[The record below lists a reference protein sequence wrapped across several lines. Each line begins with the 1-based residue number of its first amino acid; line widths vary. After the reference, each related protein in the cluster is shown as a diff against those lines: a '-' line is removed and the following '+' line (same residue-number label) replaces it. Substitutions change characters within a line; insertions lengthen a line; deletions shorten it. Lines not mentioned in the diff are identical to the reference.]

1 MIASSQLKTKFTQMK
16 HLIFA
21 LLISAPFLALA
32 QGPRGGGEKME
43 ARKVAWLTTKLDLS
57 AEDAKIFWPIYNDY
71 VRELSTLRKERS
83 QKMISFRKLKEIE
96 DLDDEEIQSLI
107 LNDFNFRQRD
117 LNIERKYYNKFKS
130 NLPIKTV
137 GKFYRA
143 QEAFKKEILQQY
155 RAAMPAPQTN

>member
-1 MIASSQLKTKFTQMK
+1 MK
-16 HLIFA
+16 NFVIA
-21 LLISAPFLALA
+21 LLLFLPSLA
-32 QGPRGGGEKME
+32 FAQSRSGKME

-57 AEDAKIFWPIYNDY
+57 AEEAKIFWPIYNDY
-71 VRELSTLRKERS
+71 VRELSNLRKERAK
-83 QKMISFRKLKEIE
+83 KMISFRKLKEID
-96 DLDDEEIQSLI
+96 DLSDEQIQALI

-130 NLPIKTV
+130 NLPLKTV

-155 RAAMPAPQTN
+155 RAAAPASSN

>member
-1 MIASSQLKTKFTQMK
+1 MKKIVFTL
-16 HLIFA
+16 LIFA
-21 LLISAPFLALA
+21 PFLTLA
-32 QGPRGGGEKME
+32 QGQRGKME

-57 AEDAKIFWPIYNDY
+57 AEDAKVFWPIYNDY
-71 VRELSTLRKERS
+71 VREQLTLRRERS
-83 QKMISFRKLKEIE
+83 KKMISFKKIKEID
-96 DLDDEEIQSLI
+96 DLTDEQINTLI

-130 NLPIKTV
+130 NLPIKIV

-155 RAAMPAPQTN
+155 RASLPANPQSN

>member
-1 MIASSQLKTKFTQMK
+1 MK
-16 HLIFA
+16 NLIFT
-21 LLISAPFLALA
+21 LLLAVPFLAIA
-32 QGPRGGGEKME
+32 QGPHGGNGEKME

-71 VRELSTLRKERS
+71 VRDLSALRKERS

-96 DLDDEEIQSLI
+96 DLDDEEIQTLI

-117 LNIERKYYNKFKS
+117 LNIERRYYNKFKS

-155 RAAMPAPQTN
+155 RSARPTPSAN

>member
-1 MIASSQLKTKFTQMK
+1 MK
-16 HLIFA
+16 NLFFA
-21 LLISAPFLALA
+21 LLMLTPSFLFA
-32 QGPRGGGEKME
+32 QGPRGAAGEKME

-57 AEDAKIFWPIYNDY
+57 EEDAKVFWPIYNDY
-71 VRELSTLRKERS
+71 VREISALRKERV

-96 DLDDEEIQSLI
+96 DLNDEEIQTLI

-130 NLPIKTV
+130 SLPIKTV

-143 QEAFKKEILQQY
+143 QEAFKKEILQQF
-155 RAAMPAPQTN
+155 RAGNPPPPPGN